1 MSARKIAVLTSG
13 GDAPGMNA
21 CIRAV
26 VRTGIFNGFSVLG
39 IERGYNGLISN
50 NIYEMDLR
58 SVGDIIGRG
67 GTILHTARCM
77 EFKTQEGIQ
86 KAMANIEKNQ
96 IDGIV
101 VIGGDGSFRGAKELT
116 DLGVPAIGIPGTIDN
131 DLAYT
136 DYSIGFDT
144 AVNTAL
150 EAIRKIRDTMTS
162 HDRVSVIE
170 VMGNKCG
177 DIALYAGLCGG
188 AECII
193 VPEKDWSYEELCSS
207 LMRSRSRGKLASIV
221 VVAEGAGKGSEIS
234 TEIEKRTGMET
245 RATVLG
251 YIQRGG
257 APSARDAELA
267 SRFGFHAVGLLIKGI
282 GGRVVG
288 IHNEQIMD
296 MEIHEAISMK
306 KTINST
312 LYNIVNVLAI

>member
-1 MSARKIAVLTSG
+1 MSTRKIAVLTSG

-39 IERGYNGLISN
+39 VERGYNGLISN
-50 NIYEMDLR
+50 NIFEMDLR
-58 SVGDIIGRG
+58 SVGDIISRG
-67 GTILHTARCM
+67 GTILHTARCL
-77 EFKTQEGIQ
+77 EFKTEEGIN
-86 KAMANIEKNQ
+86 KAIENIKKNN

-116 DLGVPAIGIPGTIDN
+116 DLCVPAIGIPGTIDN

-136 DYSIGFDT
+136 DYTIGFDT

-150 EAIRKIRDTMTS
+150 DALRKIRDTMTS
-162 HDRVSVIE
+162 HDRVSVVE

-177 DIALYAGLCGG
+177 DLALYSGLCGG
-188 AECII
+188 AEYII
-193 VPEKDWSYEELCSS
+193 VPEKEWSYDDLFTA
-207 LMRSRSRGKLASIV
+207 LNRSKSRGKLASIV
-221 VVAEGAGKGSEIS
+221 IVAEGACKGVEVSAQ
-234 TEIEKRTGMET
+234 IEKRMGMET
-245 RATVLG
+245 RVTVLG

-257 APSARDAELA
+257 APSARDTELA

-288 IHNEQIMD
+288 IKDEKIID
-296 MEIHEAISMK
+296 MEIHEALSIK
-306 KTINST
+306 KTINNT
-312 LYNIVNVLAI
+312 IYNIANVLAI